1 MTIPGMTFSQ
11 LGQQRGSVRKVRV
24 EIWDTRS
31 WCKEGQAEDKGYSG
45 RGVCRGQS
53 VPLVVGNKAR
63 VAVLGETQGPA
74 CFGNYKFSPRLK
86 PHSHHEIWIFSKG
99 PPDSEVLHPAAHLDV
114 PWTSAAFSPSSLVQ
128 MSFLDPSRE

>member
-1 MTIPGMTFSQ
+1 MAFSQ

-24 EIWDTRS
+24 EIWDTS
-31 WCKEGQAEDKGYSG
+31 WGKEGQAEDKGYSG

-53 VPLVVGNKAR
+53 MPLGVGHKAR
-63 VAVLGETQGPA
+63 VAMLGETQGPA

-86 PHSHHEIWIFSKG
+86 PHSHHEIWIFPKA
-99 PPDSEVLHPAAHLDV
+99 PQTQVLHSAAHLDV